1 MYVELKNRNRDKSGR
16 QSGGVEGGEFLK
28 CCSRVAILFP

>member
-16 QSGGVEGGEFLK
+16 HSGGVEGGEFLK
-28 CCSRVAILFP
+28 CSRVAILFP